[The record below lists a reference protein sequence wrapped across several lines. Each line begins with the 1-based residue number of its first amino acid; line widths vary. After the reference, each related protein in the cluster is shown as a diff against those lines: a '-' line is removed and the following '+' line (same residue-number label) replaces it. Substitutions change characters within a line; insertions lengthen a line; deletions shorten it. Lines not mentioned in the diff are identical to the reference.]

1 MANASAAAVAVRA
14 IPRRADAVVLG
25 AGIAGVAAAYHL
37 LRYHGLTSVVL
48 ADPRPPLCG
57 TSARSTECYRTF
69 FETPALVAFM
79 ARSVLGLEAHAR
91 ESGNAFRMSRR
102 GYLFVSSRGAAGAAE
117 LRRAAA
123 NASAWGAGPLRE
135 HRGGAAAAT
144 YAHNR
149 PGQLDGT
156 DWIPATGDGFDLLE
170 GRQLVQA
177 HFPFLAATVDVALHA
192 RCAGWVNAHVYG
204 SYFLEGARSRGATL
218 VRAAA
223 SGVALEGDRVVGVRL
238 ASAEDGGEALVSTP
252 VVVNAT
258 GPFLQATQRALDPQD
273 RGRADLRIFNEPHGK
288 ISFRL
293 PATVPGAD
301 LLTSTAPMVICSD
314 ELALPWTDDER
325 AALAEA
331 AEQATTTWSRAYLRA
346 LGGRLP
352 SGLHFRPYGRD
363 AILALWEFAH
373 VDTPAPDPPTY
384 ELDHL
389 WEPTYAEVVQRGLAE
404 LVPALRTAVGATRVT
419 VNGGLYCKTHDNHPL
434 IGPHG
439 PAGVYLCGGLRGVGI
454 MGAEVWPPLRT
465 Q

>member
-1 MANASAAAVAVRA
+1 MATAAARL
-14 IPRRADAVVLG
+14 RRADAVVLG
-25 AGIAGVAAAYHL
+25 AGIVGAAAAYHL

-48 ADPRPPLCG
+48 ADPRPPLSG
-57 TSARSTECYRTF
+57 TSGRSTECYRTI

-79 ARSVLGLEAHAR
+79 ARSVRGLEAHSR
-91 ESGNAFRMSRR
+91 ESGNQFRMSRR

-123 NASAWGAGPLRE
+123 NASAWGGEPLRE
-135 HRGGAAAAT
+135 HRPGATGT
-144 YAHNR
+144 YAPNR

-156 DWIPATGDGFDLLE
+156 DWTSATGDGFDLLV
-170 GRQLVQA
+170 GRELVQA
-177 HFPFLAATVDVALHA
+177 HFPFLGSTVDVALHA

-223 SGVALEGDRVVGVRL
+223 TGVELEGDRVVGVRL
-238 ASAEDGGEALVSTP
+238 ASAEGGAAVLVSTP

-258 GPFLQATQRALDPQD
+258 GPFLQATQGLLDPLD
-273 RGRADLRIFNEPHGK
+273 RGRADLHILNEPHGK

-301 LLTSTAPMVICSD
+301 IMTSTAPMVICSD

-352 SGLHFRPYGRD
+352 SGLHFRPYGRE

-373 VDTPAPDPPTY
+373 VHTPAPDPPSY
-384 ELDHL
+384 ELDDL

-404 LVPALRTAVGATRVT
+404 LAPALRTAVGANPVT
-419 VNGGLYCKTHDNHPL
+419 VDGGLYCKTHDSHPL
-434 IGPHG
+434 IGPRG
-439 PAGVYLCGGLRGVGI
+439 PAGVYICGGLRGVGI
-454 MGAEVWPPLRT
+454 MGAEV
-465 Q
+465 